1 MVFSPVSFEAG
12 PGSLEENEAQES
24 GDKGLV
30 ERKGLV
36 ATLQGMVADSLKQI
50 LRPIDVRSWFLC
62 VASFVLNN

>member
-1 MVFSPVSFEAG
+1 MFSPVSFEAG

-50 LRPIDVRSWFLC
+50 LRPIDVRS
-62 VASFVLNN
+62 